1 MFLLSCGLWWLII
14 LFSQAIE
21 PRYYYGIYYRVC
33 TPSCFQKLW
42 GGLENGS
49 WQRMGQPGIKTKKQT
64 CPGARD
70 EWIADTWALNWPL
83 GFPAVVAKGSTPN
96 LQGFYPLN
104 NGKQPHSLREAFSRK
119 QFQAGIYSMG
129 PCTRYCWGT
138 ESHVFAVL
146 LLMRNKCPASRWS
159 LDSEFL
165 KG

>member
-1 MFLLSCGLWWLII
+1 MEADEGWGNLESK
-14 LFSQAIE
+14 
-21 PRYYYGIYYRVC
+21 
-33 TPSCFQKLW
+33 QKSRLAQV
-42 GGLENGS
+42 LQMNGS
-49 WQRMGQPGIKTKKQT
+49 LTPGLT
-64 CPGARD
+64 
-70 EWIADTWALNWPL
+70 LNWPL
-83 GFPAVVAKGSTPN
+83 GFPAVAGKGSTLN

-146 LLMRNKCPASRWS
+146 LLTRNKCPASRWS